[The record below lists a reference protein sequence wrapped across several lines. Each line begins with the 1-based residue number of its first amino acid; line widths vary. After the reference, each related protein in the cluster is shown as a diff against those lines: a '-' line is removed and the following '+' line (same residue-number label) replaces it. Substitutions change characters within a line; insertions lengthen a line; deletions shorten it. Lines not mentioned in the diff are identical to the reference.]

1 MMEDIYKNIQAIL
14 EKGEKG
20 ALASVVSRK
29 GSAPMSAEAKMLVLP
44 DGSIKGTV
52 GGGCLEADVWAEAKG
67 VLRLGTATRIS
78 FELTEKEA
86 TESGLICGGIV
97 DVLIEPISNFD
108 RELLAEI
115 IRIRNEGGRA
125 ALASVVSRNDGKEL
139 RQEDRMLVRRDGS
152 TLGSIEGLESEIGQ
166 AANEVIQQEK
176 PSNLTFVVP
185 DSDVRMEIFL
195 EPIMARCRVYI
206 FGGGHISKHIAKVAS
221 VTAFHLVIVE
231 DRAQYANPERFPE
244 VEEFIVVEDFENLD
258 DVMPEIDRT
267 DMAIIITRGHQF
279 DEEILAWA
287 WNSPFRYLGMIG
299 SRNKILITY
308 RRLEEKMGV
317 PRDAFIKRVRAPVGL
332 EIGADTPGEIAV
344 AIVAELIQVRR
355 EGHIRDPELAGSP
368 KNAAL
373 LKLAK
378 A

>member
-1 MMEDIYKNIQAIL
+1 M
-14 EKGEKG
+14 
-20 ALASVVSRK
+20 
-29 GSAPMSAEAKMLVLP
+29 
-44 DGSIKGTV
+44 
-52 GGGCLEADVWAEAKG
+52 EADVWAEAKG
-67 VLRLGTATRIS
+67 VLRRGKATKIS

-86 TESGLICGGIV
+86 IESGLICGGIV
-97 DVLIEPISNFD
+97 DVLIEPLSNFD
-108 RELLAEI
+108 GKLLAEI
-115 IRIRNEGGRA
+115 IRTRNEGGRA
-125 ALASVVSRNDGKEL
+125 VLASVVSRNDGKEL
-139 RQEDRMLVRRDGS
+139 SPEDRMLVRRDGS
-152 TLGSIEGLESEIGQ
+152 TLGSIEGLEPEIGQ
-166 AANEVIQQEK
+166 AANEVIQQER

-185 DSDVRMEIFL
+185 GSDLQMEIFL
-195 EPIMARCRVYI
+195 EPVMARCRVYI

-258 DVMPEIDRT
+258 DVMPEIDPT
-267 DMAIIITRGHQF
+267 DMAIIVTRGHQF

-287 WNSPFRYLGMIG
+287 WNRPFRYLGMIG

-317 PRDAFIKRVRAPVGL
+317 PQDAFIKRVRAPVGL
-332 EIGADTPGEIAV
+332 EIGADTPGEIGV

-355 EGHIRDPELAGSP
+355 ESHIRDLELAGRP
-368 KNAAL
+368 KNSAL